1 MIHQIQKAVMHKI
14 FSKGGMRVI
23 WELKVILQV
32 DRVMF
37 RCISGESI
45 KMVKDSAGI
54 EKWKMT

>member
-32 DRVMF
+32 D
-37 RCISGESI
+37 
-45 KMVKDSAGI
+45 
-54 EKWKMT
+54 